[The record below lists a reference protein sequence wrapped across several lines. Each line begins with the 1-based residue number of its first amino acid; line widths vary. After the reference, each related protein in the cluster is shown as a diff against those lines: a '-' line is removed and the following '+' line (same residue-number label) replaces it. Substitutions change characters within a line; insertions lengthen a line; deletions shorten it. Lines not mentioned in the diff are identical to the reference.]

1 MKILTL
7 FGSPKLKGNTN
18 KILEMIIKDF
28 KDNIE
33 YKRINLSKLK
43 IDHCMG
49 CNKCNVGDFE
59 CIYKDDM
66 DYVNKSIEDADLIIL
81 ATPIY
86 FNSMTSIMKVMIDR
100 CQRLYNMKVNNNI
113 VFKEKKGI
121 IIATAGSS
129 NSESFEALENI
140 SKYFFLSINGKVIKR
155 LFINSMDNKG
165 IEENDFKNIEDMKKL
180 LYTLYKND

>member
-1 MKILTL
+1 MKILAL

-18 KILEMIIKDF
+18 KILEMITDEF
-28 KDNIE
+28 KDEKE

-43 IDHCMG
+43 INHCMG
-49 CNKCNVGDFE
+49 CNKCNVGNFE

-66 DYVNKSIEDADLIIL
+66 DYVNKSIEEADLVIL
-81 ATPIY
+81 ATPIH
-86 FNSMTSIMKVMIDR
+86 FNSMTSIMKVMVDR

-129 NSESFEALENI
+129 NSESFAALENI
-140 SKYFFLSINGKVIKR
+140 SKYFFLSINGKVERK
-155 LFINSMDNKG
+155 LFINSMDNKE
-165 IEENDFKNIEDMKKL
+165 INENDLKNIENMKNL
-180 LYTLYKND
+180 LYTLYKDN

>member
-1 MKILTL
+1 MKILAL

-18 KILEMIIKDF
+18 QILEMITEDF
-28 KDNIE
+28 KNSIE

-43 IDHCMG
+43 INHCMG

-59 CIYKDDM
+59 CVYKDDM
-66 DYVNKSIEDADLIIL
+66 DYVNKSIEEADLVIL

-121 IIATAGSS
+121 VIATAGSR
-129 NSESFEALENI
+129 NSKSFEALENI
-140 SKYFFLSINGKVIKR
+140 SKYFFLSINAKVVKR
-155 LFINSMDNKG
+155 LFIDSMDDKG
-165 IEENDFKNIEDMKKL
+165 IDENDYKNIQDMKNL
-180 LYTLYKND
+180 LYTLYKDE